1 MQDDKNRTASR
12 YLEEI
17 GYLRESMAN
26 NFDDN
31 ESADAGTRFRYFIDA
46 NIVASYIDPA
56 AKIQHFAPLRDWLD
70 DKLCIATAT
79 LLMEFVFSGKLP
91 GQEGARLYLTPA
103 HFEEVERMAQAI
115 AGRGRRSAVQHGA
128 EEHGINR
135 QWLRREDRQQT
146 ALAHIQRIEEQL
158 AQRKCTPAHAVSE
171 VKNVISDLFET
182 PEAMKALEEL
192 VLLERLLVHDR
203 IVHAE
208 SYGWFH
214 AAILSPD
221 REQLNWLVEKLAFIR
236 EQRGG
241 RTKTALADAVS
252 LLQLMNLE
260 AECPPDVRHVLI
272 TADESLHDLYNA
284 YYEHERSEGR
294 FPPLLTLRRLREY
307 VPLINIKSMSDL
319 VPLPADTDRASRD
332 RIKEE
337 RADIFFKME
346 VALGISD
353 PMSKRHAKD
362 KAWLAGTNFAD
373 RDWREHR
380 AEVTGLWQQAATY
393 TILLNLPLLI
403 ERQEH
408 LRETIE
414 RLLKHGD
421 VWHELLGLLGQ
432 TINKIRVLHL
442 VAAIRSTIPGRAPL
456 FFKRNLFAEYIGGD
470 QIEEYVDKLARR
482 EVAIDYEKLTDP
494 NKEDRALLFTACVAL
509 MAGKWDWSREAAERA
524 IEKFDKLHDGG
535 GEFGYEARYCLA
547 MALRFT
553 LRDKRDYERA
563 RTLLESCI
571 DEHRGKQGQSFR
583 LLRALAEAAALTGT
597 LLFAYHWNKN
607 FTKLLPE
614 QEERLM
620 DDWLLLI
627 ESAKEVLDQRQDH
640 GREFGDQRIGLQIFS
655 NEASLVLY
663 KKIIARRPTVSSQD
677 VLHQD
682 WQELMSRIE
691 AWKRAR
697 QECGSEDVVPGSVTI
712 PAALLSVVVAKNQK
726 ERLGMFADA
735 QQQLAAVLAG
745 PLVEMDRG
753 EFSLFQRCLDSLA

>member
-17 GYLRESMAN
+17 GYLRESMSN

-31 ESADAGTRFRYFIDA
+31 ESADAGTRFRYFVDA

-56 AKIQHFAPLRDWLD
+56 AKIQHLAPLRDWLD
-70 DKLCIATAT
+70 DKLSIATAT

-91 GQEGARLYLTPA
+91 GQEAAHLYLTPA

-115 AGRGRRSAVQHGA
+115 AGRGRRSAMRHGT
-128 EEHGINR
+128 EEHGISR

-146 ALAHIQRIEEQL
+146 AIAHIQRIEEQL
-158 AQRKCTPAHAVSE
+158 AQKQCTPAHAVSE
-171 VKNVISDLFET
+171 IKNVTSDLFET

-192 VLLERLLVHDR
+192 GLLERLLVHDR

-221 REQLNWLVEKLAFIR
+221 GEQLNWLVEKLAFIR
-236 EQRGG
+236 KQRGG
-241 RTKTALADAVS
+241 RTETALADAMS
-252 LLQLMNLE
+252 LLQLMCLE

-307 VPLINIKSMSDL
+307 VPLINMKSMSDL
-319 VPLPADTDRASRD
+319 VPLPVDTDRASRE

-353 PMSKRHAKD
+353 PTSKRHAKD
-362 KAWLAGTNFAD
+362 KAWPAEKNFAD

-380 AEVTGLWQQAATY
+380 ADVIGLWQQAVTY

-408 LRETIE
+408 LREIIE

-421 VWHELLGLLGQ
+421 VWQELLGLLGQ

-456 FFKRNLFAEYIGGD
+456 FFKRNLFSDFIGGD

-482 EVAIDYEKLTDP
+482 EVAVDYDKLADP

-509 MAGKWDWSREAAERA
+509 MAGKWDWSRDAAERA

-563 RTLLESCI
+563 RELLQSCI
-571 DEHRGKQGQSFR
+571 EEHRDKKGQSFR

-597 LLFAYHWNKN
+597 FLFAYHWNKN

-614 QEERLM
+614 HEERLM

-627 ESAKEVLDQRQDH
+627 ESAKEVLDERQGH
-640 GREFGDQRIGLQIFS
+640 GHEFGDQRIGLQIFS

-677 VLHQD
+677 VLHHD

-691 AWKRAR
+691 VWKRAR
-697 QECGSEDVVPGSVTI
+697 QECGSEAVVPGSVTI
-712 PAALLSVVVAKNQK
+712 PAALLGVVVAKSPE

-735 QQQLAAVLAG
+735 QRQLTAFLAG
-745 PLVEMDRG
+745 QLVEMDRG